1 MSNIGISIH
10 EDTYSFSNV
19 ANSYKMFHSWLYG
32 KSIHLLIKRNSL
44 LHTLLFRSTDSWT
57 KKIRRG
63 RNFQGSC
70 QKPESK
76 GSHKCSIG
84 CTNTLKVSCL
94 MRVDMVSSNWT
105 PFDLWKKKKAQNITP
120 SDAEMSGG
128 VGEGGGVKL
137 THLQSQIQQ
146 TLDTLSI
153 KKTLIKYMNNRLCY
167 MIYIWYDM
175 DDIQGIRSRLDVS
188 IKGGHLEILQVIQL
202 SISYSQ
208 IRW

>member
-1 MSNIGISIH
+1 MLCPFH

-19 ANSYKMFHSWLYG
+19 ANSYKMFHSWLYS

-44 LHTLLFRSTDSWT
+44 LSTLLFRSTDSWT

-76 GSHKCSIG
+76 GSQKCSIG
-84 CTNTLKVSCL
+84 CTNTLKFSCL
-94 MRVDMVSSNWT
+94 MCVDMVSSNWI
-105 PFDLWKKKKAQNITP
+105 PFDLWKKTPKAQNITP
-120 SDAEMSGG
+120 SDAAMSGG

-146 TLDTLSI
+146 TLDILSI

-167 MIYIWYDM
+167 I
-175 DDIQGIRSRLDVS
+175 DDIQGIRSWLDVS
-188 IKGGHLEILQVIQL
+188 MKGGHSEILQVIQL
-202 SISYSQ
+202 SIS
-208 IRW
+208 